1 MVSHTN
7 MCFSLHH
14 GIWDNSLGRSKQRS
28 KIAKKRVRYKF
39 IKLFSQPM
47 PTISVYYNN
56 EATMTRAYNKCVQW
70 KVYAYK
76 SKT

>member
-1 MVSHTN
+1 MESEIIVFRN
-7 MCFSLHH
+7 EQ
-14 GIWDNSLGRSKQRS
+14 KS

-39 IKLFSQPM
+39 IKLLPQPM
-47 PTISVYYNN
+47 PTISVYYNS

-70 KVYAYK
+70 RVYAYK